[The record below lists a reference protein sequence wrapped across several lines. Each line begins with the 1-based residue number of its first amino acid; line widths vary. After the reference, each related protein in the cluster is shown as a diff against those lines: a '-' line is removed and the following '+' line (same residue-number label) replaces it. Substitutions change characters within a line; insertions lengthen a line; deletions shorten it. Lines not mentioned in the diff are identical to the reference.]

1 MIRES
6 CPKETNPIDPSR
18 IFVRDKKQF
27 VNTQVKAGADRAVAG
42 FIANFL
48 LHERPE
54 NTECVRALFRSGYC
68 YYFAHMLRT
77 AFNRGTVCW
86 AAPFGHIVW
95 LDDDETPYDV
105 EGLYFGEAT
114 DFVPERY
121 LGDAVLD
128 FKHVPGRKYGASR
141 KDLGK
146 ILKYYRADA
155 ARNQSEKERK

>member
-6 CPKETNPIDPSR
+6 CPKETNPVDPSR
-18 IFVRDKKQF
+18 IFVRDKKKF
-27 VNTQVKAGADRAVAG
+27 VDMQTGSGADRAVAG
-42 FIANFL
+42 FIADFL

-54 NTECVRALFRSGYC
+54 NSECVRALFRAGYC

-77 AFNRGTVCW
+77 AFGRGTVCW
-86 AAPFGHIVW
+86 AAPFGHFVW
-95 LDDDETPYDV
+95 LDDDGTPYDV

-128 FKHVPGRKYGASR
+128 FKRVPGQKYGASR

-146 ILKYYRADA
+146 ILKYYRADT

>member
-6 CPKETNPIDPSR
+6 CPKETNPVDPSR

-54 NTECVRALFRSGYC
+54 NTECVRALFQSGYC

-86 AAPFGHIVW
+86 AAPFGHVVW
-95 LDDDETPYDV
+95 LDDDGTPYDV

-114 DFVPERY
+114 DFVPEDY

-128 FKHVPGRKYGASR
+128 FKRVPGQKFNASK
-141 KDLGK
+141 KDLAAIVERYRHAASQNK
-146 ILKYYRADA
+146 IRD
-155 ARNQSEKERK
+155 EK